1 MLNRARGFSLVEIL
15 VGMALS
21 LLVVAGALTLFVSI
35 TRSTSV
41 VVQTN
46 RMQQELREIGLV
58 MTRDIRRAGYSGI
71 VPGQDF
77 NGDGFPNNTQT
88 NPAVIIDAVR
98 ADLLFNPHLSASADI
113 RVYDAAG
120 TNDCI
125 LFSYNIDG
133 DVPVSGTA
141 AAVENDEWYGYR
153 RQVVGGRG
161 VLQMKTAGASPTDC
175 STGIWI
181 PISSDE
187 FDVTALTFTMATTE
201 IEIENLSGATAGV
214 CEQND
219 SCQCL
224 RLVDVDMAVRLNSS
238 NDVSTVM
245 SDSVRIRNDKIAQV
259 RSANAHCHY

>member
-1 MLNRARGFSLVEIL
+1 MLNRTRGFSLVEAL
-15 VGMALS
+15 VGMAIS
-21 LLVVAGALTLFVSI
+21 LLVVAGALTLFVSM

-46 RMQQELREIGLV
+46 RLQQELREVGLV
-58 MTRDIRRAGYSGI
+58 MTRDIRRAGYSGV

-88 NPAVIIDAVR
+88 GFAVIMDAVR
-98 ADLLFNPHLSASADI
+98 ADLLFNPYLSASADI
-113 RVYDAAG
+113 GVYDAAG

-133 DVPVSGTA
+133 DLPASGTA
-141 AAVENDEWYGYR
+141 AAVESDEWYGYR
-153 RQVVGGRG
+153 RQLVGGRG
-161 VLQMKTAGASPTDC
+161 VLQMKTAGASPANC
-175 STGIWI
+175 NTGTWI
-181 PISSDE
+181 PITSDE
-187 FDVTALTFTMATTE
+187 FDVTALTFTMTTTE
-201 IEIENLSGATAGV
+201 IEINNLSGGTAGV

-245 SDSVRIRNDKIAQV
+245 SDSVRVRNDKIAQV
-259 RSANAHCHY
+259 RSANTHCHD

>member
-1 MLNRARGFSLVEIL
+1 MLNRTRGFTLVELLI
-15 VGMALS
+15 GMAIG
-21 LLVVAGALTLFVSI
+21 LLVTAGAIALFVSI

-58 MTRDIRRAGYSGI
+58 MTRDIRRAGYSGV
-71 VPGQDF
+71 VPGEDF

-88 NPAVIIDAVR
+88 DFAVIMDAVR
-98 ADLLFNPHLSASADI
+98 ADILFNPYLSASADI
-113 RVYDAAG
+113 RVYDAAS

-133 DVPVSGTA
+133 DVPASGVA

-153 RQVVGGRG
+153 RQVVSGRG

-175 STGIWI
+175 STGTWI

-187 FDVTALTFTMATTE
+187 FDVTALTFTMTTTE
-201 IEIENLSGATAGV
+201 IEIDNLSGGTFGT

-219 SCQCL
+219 SCQCI
-224 RLVDVDMAVRLNSS
+224 RNVDVDMAVRLNTD
-238 NDVSTVM
+238 NDISTVIP
-245 SDSVRIRNDKIAQV
+245 SSIRVKNDKIAQV
-259 RSANAHCHY
+259 RSGNSHCHD